1 MPRYLFVTGR
11 LAEHALRSVL
21 EKLAPAAGFE
31 AEVAVL
37 PITVAA
43 LLHAEWMLR
52 KLTIPEGIDRV
63 ILPGWSLGDI
73 RLLESHFGVPF
84 ERGPK
89 NVYDLP
95 EHFGRARRPAPD
107 LSTYDIEILAE
118 INHAPRLSD
127 AQILAAAESYR
138 RDGADIIDLGCIPGE
153 PWTRAAEVVRILR
166 GEGFRLSIDSFERS
180 EVEAAVGAGAELV
193 LSCNSSNIDWA
204 PQLGVEL
211 VAIPDDPHRLDTLE
225 PVIERLA
232 AASAAFRIDPILEP
246 ISFGFAASLA
256 RYSEARRR
264 WPDLPIMMGIGN
276 LTELSEADTGGMN
289 LLLAGFCQEL
299 GIRSVLA
306 TQVINWARTAVKEF
320 DLARRMVY
328 HAVNERVLPKHL
340 SSQLVLLRDARLREM
355 GPDEMQRLAES
366 IRDPNFRIFVERG
379 EIHVL
384 NRDGYWHGRDAYEL
398 FDRFTIDSPGL
409 DAPHAFY
416 LGYELSKAVTA
427 MTLGKQYT
435 QDEALQWGFLTLPE
449 VSAHSRRKSE
459 Q

>member
-1 MPRYLFVTGR
+1 MPRYLFITGR
-11 LAEHALRSVL
+11 LAEHALRSVV
-21 EKLAPAAGFE
+21 ETLAPAAGFE
-31 AEVAVL
+31 AQIAVL

-43 LLHAEWMLR
+43 LLQVDWILK
-52 KLTIPEGIDRV
+52 KLTLPAGIDRV
-63 ILPGWSLGDI
+63 ILPGWSLGDT
-73 RLLESHFGVPF
+73 RLLERHFGVPF

-89 NVYDLP
+89 NLYDLP
-95 EHFGRARRPAPD
+95 EHFGRARRPPPD
-107 LSTYDIEILAE
+107 LSKYDVEILAE
-118 INHAPRLSD
+118 INHVPRLSD
-127 AQILAAAESYR
+127 VQILETAEGYR

-153 PWTRAAEVVRILR
+153 PWTRVREVVTMLR

-180 EVEAAVGAGAELV
+180 EVDAAVEAGAELV

-204 PQLGVEL
+204 AGLGVEL

-225 PVIERLA
+225 PVIERLTA
-232 AASAAFRIDPILEP
+232 VGARFRIDPILEP
-246 ISFGFAASLA
+246 IGFGFAASLA

-276 LTELSEADTGGMN
+276 VTELSEADTGGMN
-289 LLLAGFCQEL
+289 LLLAGLCQEL

-320 DLARRMVY
+320 DLARRLVF

-355 GPDEMQRLAES
+355 GPEELQRLAES
-366 IRDPNFRIFVERG
+366 IRDPNFRLFVERG

-398 FDRFTIDSPGL
+398 FDHFNADSPGL
-409 DAPHAFY
+409 DASHAFY

-427 MTLGKQYT
+427 LTLGKQYT

-449 VSAHSRRKSE
+449 ASAHARRKDES
-459 Q
+459 